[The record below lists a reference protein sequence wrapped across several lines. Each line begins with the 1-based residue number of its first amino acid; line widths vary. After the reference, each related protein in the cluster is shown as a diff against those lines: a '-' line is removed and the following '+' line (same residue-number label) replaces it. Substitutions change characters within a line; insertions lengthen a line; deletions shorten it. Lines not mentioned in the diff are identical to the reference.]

1 MIINKSFS
9 RILFLL
15 CLMFSSYSVNAIE
28 KSEPKLNLI
37 GSGDIL
43 KITVF
48 DHPEMTVELQVNNT
62 GAIKF
67 PLLGDI
73 QVSNMTF
80 SEAES
85 VIENKLKTGSYILN
99 PQVNILVEK
108 NVSQQVSV
116 TGEVNR
122 PGRFSIESAM
132 RVLDLLALSG
142 GVTINSGDEII
153 LIQKNTKKS
162 LSLFDISNDPKLNI
176 IIHPNDTLFIPK
188 AKQIYVY
195 GQVNRPGVFK
205 LERNMS
211 IMNAIA
217 IAGGFSQIADKSDIK
232 IQRKDDN
239 GDVKEIDADMRS
251 KLEADDVVYIDE
263 SMF

>member
-15 CLMFSSYSVNAIE
+15 CLMFSSYSVNAIA

-48 DHPEMTVELQVNNT
+48 DHPEMTVEVQVNNT

-122 PGRFSIESAM
+122 PGRFSIESEM

-162 LSLFDISNDPKLNI
+162 LFLFDISNDPKLNI

-239 GDVKEIDADMRS
+239 GDVKEIDADMKS